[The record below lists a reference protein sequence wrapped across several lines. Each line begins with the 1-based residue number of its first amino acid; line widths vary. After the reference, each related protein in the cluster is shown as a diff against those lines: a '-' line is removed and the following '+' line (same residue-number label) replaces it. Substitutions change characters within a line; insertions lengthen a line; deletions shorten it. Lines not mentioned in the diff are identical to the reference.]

1 MKHYFK
7 YDSGYVNINDENLFL
22 TSSGNWQETHDL
34 EEKSRATI
42 AQNERRINRMKS
54 FVYVVFGGAGIGI
67 YKILNNKEA
76 SIGITVVLIAMAY
89 YVLQYYK
96 SDFGKRYKIPL
107 GKIEGIERHE
117 RQGLKIN
124 FRNVNNEPDFEVI
137 ENVDP
142 KGFNIMEEIKLI
154 TSMKQS

>member
-7 YDSGYVNINDENLFL
+7 YGAGYININDQNLFL
-22 TSSGNWQETHDL
+22 TSSGNWQETHVL

-42 AQNERRINRMKS
+42 AKNERRINRMKG

-67 YKILNNKEA
+67 YKILNNKEV
-76 SIGITVVLIAMAY
+76 SIGIIVGLVAMAY

-107 GKIEGIERHE
+107 SKIERIEKHDRE
-117 RQGLKIN
+117 GLKIN

-137 ENVDP
+137 ENVEP
-142 KGFNIMEEIKLI
+142 KGFKIMEELNLLR
-154 TSMKQS
+154 S